1 MKVQPFSAEKRSLL
15 ERLLKEQEVPQ
26 QSESPPVRDLHLE
39 GKDAFVLSFS
49 QRRLWFL
56 DQLEPGSAFYNF
68 PLAVPFNVAVNA
80 AVLQRSINE
89 IVRRHE
95 ALRTVFDQVEGEP
108 VQVVLPEMILPLD
121 VVDLRMI
128 DKDSQNAELTR
139 LAAEL
144 AQRPFDLARGPLL
157 RTTLLRRGPED
168 NVFLLVIHHIVSD
181 GWSLG
186 IFWRELVA
194 LYNAFYV
201 NRPSP
206 LPELPIQYADFAV
219 WQRDRLQGERLAV
232 LLSYW
237 RDQLDGMPTLQLPT
251 DRPRPAVPTYRGA
264 FHEISLPRPLTDA
277 LRALAQRGGAT
288 LFMTL
293 FAAFTVL
300 LQRYTGQEDVV
311 VGSYVAARDRAELE
325 GLIGFFI
332 NSLVLRAD
340 LEGDPD
346 FRTLLG
352 RVREMALDAYAHQE
366 LPFERLVE
374 ELQPERDLGRNPLFQ
389 VSFQLFSAQLEG
401 STPSG
406 PEGAPTIDL
415 NRGMA
420 IFDIAV
426 NIWDGPDGL
435 SGHVEY
441 STDLFEPATIA
452 RLIDHYRTLLKSVV
466 AEPDARISTLAMLGE
481 AEQHRLLAG
490 WNDTRRKFAADCIHG
505 LFERQAERS
514 PDSVALAC
522 DGHELTYAEL
532 NRRANRLARGLRLS
546 GLERGAPVGLCVER
560 SARMMVAVLAVLK
573 AGGAF
578 VPLDPSYP
586 TERLQFMLKDS
597 GARLVILE
605 RATAARL
612 GVGGVGTIL
621 LDDEG
626 AFAGE
631 SDANLALELTGDDLC
646 YLLYTSGSTGR
657 PKGVLGMH
665 RGTTNRLHWMW
676 EAYPFEPGE
685 VMCQKT
691 ALSFVDSIW
700 EMFGGLLQGVKTV
713 VLGDTQVA
721 DPRLLVKALAT
732 AGVTRIVM
740 VPSLLRAIM
749 ASGIDLAGTLPA
761 LKYWTL
767 SGEALPYDLYA
778 EFRQD
783 LPRARLLNLYGSSEV
798 AADVLCCDLSEVQ
811 PEARAVPIGRP
822 IANTQAYVLNSQRN
836 PVPLGVPGEL
846 YIGGLALARG
856 YHRRPELTSE
866 CFVRNPF
873 GDGVLFRTR
882 DQVRYRPDGQIEYLG
897 RLDHQVKIRGYR
909 IELGEIEAAL
919 EQHEWV
925 DAAAASVVQNG
936 GGGDHRLIAYVVA
949 EPEAVSAPD
958 GDRTGEFA
966 SRWRSVWNDTY
977 QGGNGGDFD
986 TVGWNSSYDS
996 EPLSAAEMREWVEQT
1011 VGRVAS
1017 LRPRR
1022 VLEIGCGTGM
1032 LLLRLAGQCAEYVAT
1047 DFSPVALEKVRR
1059 EIAKAPGRYPNVT
1072 LFERAATDF
1081 AGIVGPFDVV
1091 ILNSVIQYFPSIDY
1105 LFQVLRGVLALTTPG
1120 ARIFIGDVRSLP
1132 LLEAFHA
1139 SVELA
1144 HAPDSLPSTALRA
1157 RIHKQVASEKELAVD
1172 PGVFHALG
1180 RDIAHVTVDLKR
1192 GTILNEVVQFRY
1204 DVCLWRKGADFP
1216 AAPVQWLDWRSSETG
1231 LDDVRATLSDDAPG
1245 ALGLLGVPNSRIAP
1259 TMRALDLAGEYATAG
1274 ELRRAVASTT
1284 RDGVDPEA
1292 LWALG
1297 AELGYD
1303 VSIGWR
1309 ASGGDGCFDVVF
1321 RRGSEADFGFPSGPP
1336 QEASAP
1342 CSKATAPLAAAAQQA
1357 LVSDLR
1363 TYLQQRLPNYMVP
1376 TTIVLLDQLPLTANG
1391 KIDRRALPAP
1401 DATRDESTHTYIA
1414 PRNRAE
1420 RMLADIWTDLLN
1432 IERVGVRD
1440 NFFDLGGHSLLA
1452 TQLVSRIRN
1461 SFDCELPVRAIF
1473 EAPTIASLAV
1483 KLETPINGDG
1493 RSPAGRVGRAPR
1505 SEPVGVPIAPRP
1517 S

>member
-1 MKVQPFSAEKRSLL
+1 MKVQPFSAEKRSLI
-15 ERLLKEQEVPQ
+15 EKLLKEQEVPQ
-26 QSESPPVRDLHLE
+26 QTKQPPVRDPRLE

-68 PLAVPFNVAVNA
+68 PLAVPFNLAVNA
-80 AVLQRSINE
+80 TVLQRSINE
-89 IVRRHE
+89 IVCRHE
-95 ALRTVFDQVEGEP
+95 ALRTVFDQVDGEP
-108 VQVVLPEMILPLD
+108 VQIVLSEMSLPLD

-128 DKDSQNAELTR
+128 DKESQNAELTR

-144 AQRPFDLARGPLL
+144 AQRPFDLASGPLL

-168 NVFLLVIHHIVSD
+168 NVFLLVMHHIVSD

-186 IFWRELVA
+186 VFWRELVA

-201 NRPSP
+201 SRPSP

-219 WQRDRLQGERLAV
+219 WQRDRLQGERLAA

-237 RDQLDGMPTLQLPT
+237 REQLGGIPTLQLPT

-264 FHEISLPRPLTDA
+264 FHEISIPRPLNDA
-277 LRALAQRGGAT
+277 LRALAQREGAT

-311 VGSYVAARDRAELE
+311 VGSYVAGRDRAELE

-340 LEGDPD
+340 LSGDPS
-346 FRTLLG
+346 FRTLLA

-366 LPFERLVE
+366 LPFEKLVE

-401 STPSG
+401 STPGG

-441 STDLFEPATIA
+441 STDLFEHGTIA

-466 AEPDARISTLAMLGE
+466 AEPDAQISTLAMLGE
-481 AEQHRLLAG
+481 AEQHRVLAG
-490 WNDTRRKFAADCIHG
+490 WNDTRRDFAADCIHE
-505 LFERQAERS
+505 LFERQVERS
-514 PDSVALAC
+514 PDDVAIAC

-532 NRRANRLARGLRLS
+532 NRRANRLARGLRRS
-546 GLERGAPVGLCVER
+546 GLERGAPVGLCVGR
-560 SARMMVAVLAVLK
+560 SAHTMVAVLAVLK

-586 TERLQFMLKDS
+586 TERLEFMLKDS
-597 GARLVILE
+597 GARIVVLE

-612 GVGGVGTIL
+612 AVGGATTIL
-621 LDDEG
+621 LDDEN

-631 SDANLALELTGDDLC
+631 SEANLALALTGDDLC

-685 VMCQKT
+685 VLCQKT

-713 VLGDTQVA
+713 VLGDAKVA
-721 DPRLLVKALAT
+721 DPRLLVKTLA
-732 AGVTRIVM
+732 AARVTRIVM

-749 ASGIDLAGTLPA
+749 ASGIDLAGALPT

-767 SGEALPYDLYA
+767 SGEALPYDLCVD
-778 EFRQD
+778 FRQD
-783 LPRARLLNLYGSSEV
+783 LPHARLLNLYGSSEV
-798 AADVLCCDLSEVQ
+798 AADVLCCDLSKVQ
-811 PEARAVPIGRP
+811 AEARAVPIGRP
-822 IANTQAYVLNSQRN
+822 IANTQAYILNSQRN
-836 PVPLGVPGEL
+836 PVPIGVPGEL
-846 YIGGLALARG
+846 YVGGHAVARG
-856 YHRRPELTSE
+856 YHERPELTGES
-866 CFVRNPF
+866 FVRNPF
-873 GDGVLFRTR
+873 GDGMLYRTR
-882 DQVRYRPDGQIEYLG
+882 DQVRYRHDGEIEYLG

-919 EQHEWV
+919 EQHEWI
-925 DAAAASVVQNG
+925 DAAAASVVQS
-936 GGGDHRLIAYVVA
+936 GGDPRLVAYVVA
-949 EPEAVSAPD
+949 EPEAMSSAD
-958 GDRTGEFA
+958 GDQTGELA

-977 QGGNGGDFD
+977 RGGNGGDFD
-986 TVGWNSSYDS
+986 TVGWNSSYSS

-1059 EIAKAPGRYPNVT
+1059 EIASKPNGYRNVT

-1081 AGIVGPFDVV
+1081 ADVVGPFDLV

-1105 LFQVLRGVLALTTPG
+1105 LFQVLRGVLTLTTPD
-1120 ARIFIGDVRSLP
+1120 ARIFIGDVRSQP

-1144 HAPDSLPSTALRA
+1144 HAADSLPSAALRA
-1157 RIHKQVASEKELAVD
+1157 RIHKQVAVEKELAVD
-1172 PGVFHALG
+1172 PKVFHALG
-1180 RDIAHVTVDLKR
+1180 PDIAQVTV
-1192 GTILNEVVQFRY
+1192 
-1204 DVCLWRKGADFP
+1204 
-1216 AAPVQWLDWRSSETG
+1216 
-1231 LDDVRATLSDDAPG
+1231 
-1245 ALGLLGVPNSRIAP
+1245 
-1259 TMRALDLAGEYATAG
+1259 
-1274 ELRRAVASTT
+1274 
-1284 RDGVDPEA
+1284 
-1292 LWALG
+1292 
-1297 AELGYD
+1297 
-1303 VSIGWR
+1303 
-1309 ASGGDGCFDVVF
+1309 
-1321 RRGSEADFGFPSGPP
+1321 
-1336 QEASAP
+1336 
-1342 CSKATAPLAAAAQQA
+1342 
-1357 LVSDLR
+1357 
-1363 TYLQQRLPNYMVP
+1363 
-1376 TTIVLLDQLPLTANG
+1376 
-1391 KIDRRALPAP
+1391 
-1401 DATRDESTHTYIA
+1401 
-1414 PRNRAE
+1414 
-1420 RMLADIWTDLLN
+1420 
-1432 IERVGVRD
+1432 
-1440 NFFDLGGHSLLA
+1440 
-1452 TQLVSRIRN
+1452 
-1461 SFDCELPVRAIF
+1461 
-1473 EAPTIASLAV
+1473 
-1483 KLETPINGDG
+1483 
-1493 RSPAGRVGRAPR
+1493 
-1505 SEPVGVPIAPRP
+1505 
-1517 S
+1517 

>member
-1 MKVQPFSAEKRSLL
+1 MKVQPLSAEKRSLL
-15 ERLLKEQEVPQ
+15 EKLLKEQEAPQ
-26 QSESPPVRDLHLE
+26 HTEQPPALDLHLE

-95 ALRTVFDQVEGEP
+95 ALRTVFDQVDGEP
-108 VQVVLPEMILPLD
+108 VQVVLPEMTLPLD
-121 VVDLRMI
+121 VVDLRTI
-128 DKDSQNAELTR
+128 DKESQNAELTR

-144 AQRPFDLARGPLL
+144 AQRPFDLASGPLL

-201 NRPSP
+201 SRPSP

-219 WQRDRLQGERLAV
+219 WQRDRLRGESLDA

-237 RDQLDGMPTLQLPT
+237 RKQLDGMPTLQLPT

-264 FHEISLPRPLTDA
+264 FHEISIPRPLNDG
-277 LRALAQRGGAT
+277 LRALAQREGAT

-293 FAAFTVL
+293 FAVFTVL
-300 LQRYTGQEDVV
+300 LLRYTGQQDVV
-311 VGSYVAARDRAELE
+311 VGSYVAGRDRAELE

-340 LEGDPD
+340 LSGDPS
-346 FRTLLG
+346 FRTLLA

-366 LPFERLVE
+366 LPFEKLVE

-401 STPSG
+401 STPGS

-466 AEPDARISTLAMLGE
+466 AEPDARISTLTMLGE

-490 WNDTRRKFAADCIHG
+490 WNDTRREFAAGSIHE
-505 LFERQAERS
+505 LFEHQVERS
-514 PDSVALAC
+514 PDAVAVSC
-522 DGHELTYAEL
+522 DGDELTYAEL

-546 GLERGAPVGLCVER
+546 GLERGAPVGLCVGR

-586 TERLQFMLKDS
+586 TERLEFMLKDS
-597 GARLVILE
+597 GARIVILE
-605 RATAARL
+605 QATAARL
-612 GVGGVGTIL
+612 AVGGATTIL
-621 LDDEG
+621 LDDENVLR
-626 AFAGE
+626 GE
-631 SDANLALELTGDDLC
+631 GEANLALELTGDDLC

-685 VMCQKT
+685 VVCQKA

-713 VLGDTQVA
+713 VLGDAKVA
-721 DPRLLVKALAT
+721 DPRLLVKALA
-732 AGVTRIVM
+732 AEHVTRIVM
-740 VPSLLRAIM
+740 VPSLLRVIM
-749 ASGIDLAGTLPA
+749 ASGIDLAGAVPA

-767 SGEALPYDLYA
+767 SGEALPYDLCVD
-778 EFRQD
+778 FRQD
-783 LPRARLLNLYGSSEV
+783 LPHARLLNLYGSSEV
-798 AADVLCCDLSEVQ
+798 AADVLCCDLSKVQ
-811 PEARAVPIGRP
+811 VEARAVPIGRP
-822 IANTQAYVLNSQRN
+822 IANTQAYILNGQGS
-836 PVPLGVPGEL
+836 PVPIGVPGEL
-846 YIGGLALARG
+846 YIGGQAVARG
-856 YHRRPELTSE
+856 YHERPDLTADS
-866 CFVRNPF
+866 FVRNPF
-873 GDGVLFRTR
+873 GAGMLYRTR
-882 DQVRYRPDGQIEYLG
+882 DQVRYRPDGEIEYLG

-925 DAAAASVVQNG
+925 DAAAASVVQS
-936 GGGDHRLIAYVVA
+936 GGDPRLIAHVVA
-949 EPEAVSAPD
+949 EPEAMSAAD
-958 GDRTGEFA
+958 GDQTGELA

-977 QGGNGGDFD
+977 LGGSGGDFD
-986 TVGWNSSYDS
+986 TVGWNSSYSS
-996 EPLSAAEMREWVEQT
+996 EPLSAAEMHEWVEQT
-1011 VGRVAS
+1011 VARVAS

-1032 LLLRLAGQCAEYVAT
+1032 LLLRLAGQCVEYAAT
-1047 DFSPVALEKVRR
+1047 DFSPVALDNVRR
-1059 EIAKAPGRYPNVT
+1059 EIAKKPEGYRNVT
-1072 LFERAATDF
+1072 LFECAATDF
-1081 AGIVGPFDVV
+1081 TGITGPFDVV

-1105 LFQVLRGVLALTTPG
+1105 LFQVLRGVLALTTPD
-1120 ARIFIGDVRSLP
+1120 ARIFIGDVRSQP

-1144 HAPDSLPSTALRA
+1144 HAPDNLPSAALRA
-1157 RIHKQVASEKELAVD
+1157 RIHKQVSVEKELAVD
-1172 PGVFHALG
+1172 PKVFHALG
-1180 RDIAHVTVDLKR
+1180 PDIAQVTVDLKR
-1192 GTILNEVVQFRY
+1192 GTILNEVMQFRY
-1204 DVCLWRKGADFP
+1204 DVCLRRKDAELP
-1216 AAPVQWLDWRSSETG
+1216 TAPLYWLDWRSGDTS
-1231 LDDVRATLSDDAPG
+1231 LDRIRETLSLDAPD
-1245 ALGLLGVPNSRIAP
+1245 ALGVLGVPNSRIAP
-1259 TMRALDLAGEYATAG
+1259 TMQALDLMSELATAG
-1274 ELRRAVASTT
+1274 ELRRAVASTA
-1284 RDGVDPEA
+1284 RDSVDPEA

-1297 AELGYD
+1297 AEMGYE

-1321 RRGSEADFGFPSGPP
+1321 RRGDGADFGFPSEPP
-1336 QEASAP
+1336 PKAAAP
-1342 CSKATAPLAAAAQQA
+1342 DTQATAPLAAVVQQA
-1357 LVSDLR
+1357 LVSELR

-1376 TTIVLLDQLPLTANG
+1376 TTIILLDRLPLTANG

-1401 DATRDESTHTYIA
+1401 DATRDESAHAYVA
-1414 PRNRAE
+1414 PRNRTE
-1420 RMLADIWTDLLN
+1420 RMLADIWIDLLN

-1473 EAPTIASLAV
+1473 EAPTIASLAA
-1483 KLETPINGDG
+1483 KFDKPINGSG
-1493 RSPAGRVGRAPR
+1493 RAAIRPVSRAPR
-1505 SEPVGVPIAPRP
+1505 AAPVVAVPLAPGAG
-1517 S
+1517 

>member
-1 MKVQPFSAEKRSLL
+1 MKVQPLSAEKRSLL
-15 ERLLKEQEVPQ
+15 EKLLKEQEAPQ
-26 QSESPPVRDLHLE
+26 HTEQPPALDLHLE

-95 ALRTVFDQVEGEP
+95 ALRTVFDQVDGEP
-108 VQVVLPEMILPLD
+108 VQVVLPEMTLPLD
-121 VVDLRMI
+121 VVDLRTI
-128 DKDSQNAELTR
+128 DKESQNAELTR

-144 AQRPFDLARGPLL
+144 AQRPFDLASGPLL

-186 IFWRELVA
+186 VFWRELVA

-201 NRPSP
+201 SRLSP

-219 WQRDRLQGERLAV
+219 WQRDRLRGESLDA

-237 RDQLDGMPTLQLPT
+237 RKQLDGMPTLQLPT

-264 FHEISLPRPLTDA
+264 FHEISIPRPLNDG
-277 LRALAQRGGAT
+277 LRALAQREGAT

-293 FAAFTVL
+293 FAVFTVL
-300 LQRYTGQEDVV
+300 LQRYTGQHDVV
-311 VGSYVAARDRAELE
+311 VGSYVAGRDRAELE

-340 LEGDPD
+340 LSGDPS
-346 FRTLLG
+346 FRTLLA

-366 LPFERLVE
+366 LPFEKLVE

-401 STPSG
+401 STPGG

-466 AEPDARISTLAMLGE
+466 AEPDARISTLTMLGE

-490 WNDTRRKFAADCIHG
+490 WNDTRREFAAGSIHE
-505 LFERQAERS
+505 LFEHQVERS
-514 PDSVALAC
+514 PDAVAVSC
-522 DGHELTYAEL
+522 DGDELTYAEL

-546 GLERGAPVGLCVER
+546 GLERGAPVGLCVGR

-586 TERLQFMLKDS
+586 TERLEFMLKDS
-597 GARLVILE
+597 GARIVVLE
-605 RATAARL
+605 RATAGRLAVGRAR
-612 GVGGVGTIL
+612 TIL
-621 LDDEG
+621 LDDQS
-626 AFAGE
+626 AFADE
-631 SDANLALELTGDDLC
+631 SEANLALELTGDDLC

-676 EAYPFEPGE
+676 EAYPSEPDE
-685 VMCQKT
+685 VLCQKT

-713 VLGDTQVA
+713 VLGDAKVA
-721 DPRLLVKALAT
+721 DPRLLVKALA
-732 AGVTRIVM
+732 AERVTRIVM

-749 ASGIDLAGTLPA
+749 ASGIDLAGAVPA

-767 SGEALPYDLYA
+767 SGEALPYDLCVD
-778 EFRQD
+778 FRQD
-783 LPRARLLNLYGSSEV
+783 LPHARLLNLYGSSEV
-798 AADVLCCDLSEVQ
+798 AADVLCCDLSKVQ
-811 PEARAVPIGRP
+811 VEARAVPIGRP
-822 IANTQAYVLNSQRN
+822 IANTQAYILNGQGS
-836 PVPLGVPGEL
+836 PVPIGVPGEL
-846 YIGGLALARG
+846 YIGGQAVARG
-856 YHRRPELTSE
+856 YHERPDLTADS
-866 CFVRNPF
+866 FVRNPF
-873 GDGVLFRTR
+873 GAGMLYRTR
-882 DQVRYRPDGQIEYLG
+882 DQVRYRPDGEIEYLG

-925 DAAAASVVQNG
+925 DAAAASVVQS
-936 GGGDHRLIAYVVA
+936 GGDPRLIAHVVA
-949 EPEAVSAPD
+949 EPEAMSAAD
-958 GDRTGEFA
+958 GDQTGELA

-977 QGGNGGDFD
+977 LGGSGGDFD
-986 TVGWNSSYDS
+986 TVGWNSSYSS

-1011 VGRVAS
+1011 VARVAS

-1032 LLLRLAGQCAEYVAT
+1032 LLLRLAGQCVEYAAT
-1047 DFSPVALEKVRR
+1047 DFSPVALDNVRR
-1059 EIAKAPGRYPNVT
+1059 EIAKKPEGYRNVT
-1072 LFERAATDF
+1072 LFECAATDF
-1081 AGIVGPFDVV
+1081 TGITGPFDVV

-1105 LFQVLRGVLALTTPG
+1105 LFQVLRGVLALTTPD
-1120 ARIFIGDVRSLP
+1120 ARIFIGDVRSQP

-1144 HAPDSLPSTALRA
+1144 HAPDNLPSAALRA
-1157 RIHKQVASEKELAVD
+1157 RIHKQVSVEKELAVD
-1172 PGVFHALG
+1172 PKVFHALG
-1180 RDIAHVTVDLKR
+1180 PDIAQVTVDLKR
-1192 GTILNEVVQFRY
+1192 GTILNEVMQFRY
-1204 DVCLWRKGADFP
+1204 DVCLRRKDAELP
-1216 AAPVQWLDWRSSETG
+1216 TAPLYWLDWRSGDTS
-1231 LDDVRATLSDDAPG
+1231 LDRIRETLSLDAPD
-1245 ALGLLGVPNSRIAP
+1245 ALGVLGVPNSRIAP
-1259 TMRALDLAGEYATAG
+1259 TMQALDLMSELATAG
-1274 ELRRAVASTT
+1274 ELRRAVASTA
-1284 RDGVDPEA
+1284 RDSVDPEA

-1297 AELGYD
+1297 AEMGYE

-1309 ASGGDGCFDVVF
+1309 ASGGDG
-1321 RRGSEADFGFPSGPP
+1321 
-1336 QEASAP
+1336 
-1342 CSKATAPLAAAAQQA
+1342 
-1357 LVSDLR
+1357 
-1363 TYLQQRLPNYMVP
+1363 
-1376 TTIVLLDQLPLTANG
+1376 
-1391 KIDRRALPAP
+1391 
-1401 DATRDESTHTYIA
+1401 
-1414 PRNRAE
+1414 
-1420 RMLADIWTDLLN
+1420 
-1432 IERVGVRD
+1432 
-1440 NFFDLGGHSLLA
+1440 
-1452 TQLVSRIRN
+1452 
-1461 SFDCELPVRAIF
+1461 
-1473 EAPTIASLAV
+1473 
-1483 KLETPINGDG
+1483 
-1493 RSPAGRVGRAPR
+1493 
-1505 SEPVGVPIAPRP
+1505 
-1517 S
+1517 